1 MDNDFL
7 RQHSSVTTQ
16 AARNLATT
24 TKSLL
29 MMEEITPRWILQFL
43 PWVNVTA
50 GTYRVN
56 RIKVLFKEAGKV
68 GITEQDG
75 LLYVEP
81 DQLRRISLFYNA
93 TDEELAQLANSL
105 TVEQYQKDQV
115 IVSEGASANKLYIIA
130 KGVVETSTL
139 GERGQKLQL
148 GILSVG
154 DYFCEHALLDNKP
167 YNATITAL
175 SAGSMLTLDRD
186 TFDTLLSE
194 RPELRKRLK
203 QNRYQGRDELAT
215 KSNEHG
221 EHKINIQA
229 GHEGEYELPETFV
242 DYVEQPREYPLSI
255 VQTVIKV
262 HTRVTDLYNDPINQL
277 EEQVRLTVE
286 AMKEKQE
293 WDIINNRE
301 FGLLSSVAPS
311 MRLQPR
317 FGPPTPDDM
326 DELLARVWKKPAI
339 FLAHPKAVAAFGR
352 ECTKRGVP
360 PATVNIQGSPF
371 LTWRGVPIV
380 PCNKML
386 VDGKSKCTC
395 NAGSTNILLMRLGE
409 KEQGVVGLHQ
419 LGIPDE
425 IMPSLS
431 MRKMG
436 IDNKALASYLLTL
449 YFSAAVLT
457 DDALACLENVE
468 VGFYHNY
475 PTY

>member
-1 MDNDFL
+1 MDTDFL
-7 RQHSSVTTQ
+7 RNQNSVTTQ

-29 MMEEITPRWILQFL
+29 MMEQITPRWILQFL

-56 RIKVLFKEAGKV
+56 RIKVLLKNEGKV
-68 GITEQDG
+68 HISERDG
-75 LLYVEP
+75 QLFVEP

-93 TDEELAQLANSL
+93 TDEELSL
-105 TVEQYQKDQV
+105 LVDSFIVEQYQKDQV
-115 IVSEGASANKLYIIA
+115 IVKEGTPANKLYIIA
-130 KGVVETSTL
+130 KGVVEATTV
-139 GERGQKLQL
+139 GEREQKVQM
-148 GILSVG
+148 GILSSG
-154 DYFCEHALLDNKP
+154 DYFCELSLLENKP
-167 YNATITAL
+167 YNSTITAL
-175 SAGSMLTLDRD
+175 SSASMLTIDRD
-186 TFDTLLSE
+186 KFETLLNKC
-194 RPELRKRLK
+194 PELRKLLEE
-203 QNRYQGRDELAT
+203 NRPGQDEWST
-215 KSNEHG
+215 KTNEHG
-221 EHKINIQA
+221 EHKICIEA

-255 VQTVIKV
+255 VQTVIKI
-262 HTRVTDLYNDPINQL
+262 HTRVSDLYNDPINQL

-293 WDIINNRE
+293 WELINNKE
-301 FGLLSSVAPS
+301 FGLLHSVAPS

-317 FGPPTPDDM
+317 YGPPIPDDM
-326 DELLARVWKKPAI
+326 DELLSRVWKKPAI
-339 FLAHPKAVAAFGR
+339 FLAHPKAIAAFGR

-360 PATVNIQGSPF
+360 PVTVNFQGSPF

-380 PCNKML
+380 PCNKIL
-386 VDGKSKCTC
+386 VDGKSKCKY
-395 NAGSTNILLMRLGE
+395 NAGLTNILLMRLGE
-409 KEQGVVGLHQ
+409 KEQGVIGLQQ

-431 MRKMG
+431 MRMMG
-436 IDNKALASYLLTL
+436 IDSKALASYLLTL

-475 PTY
+475 QI

>member
-7 RQHSSVTTQ
+7 RNHNSVTTQ

-56 RIKVLFKEAGKV
+56 RIKVLFKGEGKIS
-68 GITEQDG
+68 ITERDG
-75 LLYVEP
+75 RLLVEP
-81 DQLRRISLFYNA
+81 DQLRQISLFYGTTA
-93 TDEELAQLANSL
+93 EELSLLADSFI
-105 TVEQYQKDQV
+105 VEQYHKDQV
-115 IVSEGASANKLYIIA
+115 IVSEGDSANKLYIVA
-130 KGVVETSTL
+130 KGVVEATTL
-139 GERGQKLQL
+139 GEREQKVQI
-148 GILSVG
+148 GILSSG
-154 DYFCEHALLDNKP
+154 DYFGEFALLENKP

-175 SAGSMLTLDRD
+175 SASSILTIDCD
-186 TFDTLLSE
+186 KFNSLLNKY
-194 RPELRKRLK
+194 PELRKRLE
-203 QNRYQGRDELAT
+203 QNRRSRDEWSVKT
-215 KSNEHG
+215 NEYG
-221 EHKINIQA
+221 EHKISIQA

-242 DYVEQPREYPLSI
+242 DYIEQPREYPLSI

-286 AMKEKQE
+286 AIKEKQE
-293 WDIINNRE
+293 WELINNKK
-301 FGLLSSVAPS
+301 FGLLHSVAPS

-317 FGPPTPDDM
+317 YGPPTPDDM
-326 DELLARVWKKPAI
+326 DELLSRVWKKPAI
-339 FLAHPKAVAAFGR
+339 FLAHPKAIAAFGR

-360 PATVNIQGSPF
+360 PVTVTIQGSPF

-386 VDGKSKCTC
+386 VDGKSKCNGNT
-395 NAGSTNILLMRLGE
+395 GSTKILLMRLGE
-409 KEQGVVGLHQ
+409 KEQGVIGLHQ

-431 MRKMG
+431 MRMMG

-475 PTY
+475 PI

>member
-7 RQHSSVTTQ
+7 RNHNSVTTQ

-29 MMEEITPRWILQFL
+29 MMEQITPRWILQFL

-56 RIKVLFKEAGKV
+56 RIKVLFKDEGKV
-68 GITEQDG
+68 CISERDG
-75 LLYVEP
+75 QLFVEP

-93 TDEELAQLANSL
+93 TDEELSLLADSFI
-105 TVEQYQKDQV
+105 VEQYQKDQV
-115 IVSEGASANKLYIIA
+115 IVSEGAPANKLYIIA
-130 KGVVETSTL
+130 KGVVEATTV
-139 GERGQKLQL
+139 GEREQKVQI
-148 GILSVG
+148 GILSSG
-154 DYFCEHALLDNKP
+154 DYFCEFSLLENKP

-175 SAGSMLTLDRD
+175 SSASMLTIDRD
-186 TFDTLLSE
+186 KFDTVLNKC
-194 RPELRKRLK
+194 PGLRKRLEE
-203 QNRYQGRDELAT
+203 NRPGRDEWIT
-215 KSNEHG
+215 KTNEHG
-221 EHKINIQA
+221 EHKICIEA
-229 GHEGEYELPETFV
+229 GHEGECKLPETFV

-262 HTRVTDLYNDPINQL
+262 HTRVSDLYNDPINQL

-293 WDIINNRE
+293 WELINNKD
-301 FGLLSSVAPS
+301 FGLLHSVAPS

-317 FGPPTPDDM
+317 YGPPTPDDM
-326 DELLARVWKKPAI
+326 DELLSRVWKKPAI
-339 FLAHPKAVAAFGR
+339 FLAHPRAIAAFGR

-360 PATVNIQGSPF
+360 PATVNFQGSPF

-380 PCNKML
+380 PCNKIL
-386 VDGKSKCTC
+386 VDGKSKCDY
-395 NAGSTNILLMRLGE
+395 NAGSTKILLMRLGE
-409 KEQGVVGLHQ
+409 KEQGVIGLQQ

-431 MRKMG
+431 MRMMG
-436 IDNKALASYLLTL
+436 IDSKALAAYLLTL

-475 PTY
+475 SM